1 MKSNQVFLNHILD
14 EINFLIKET
23 EGLKFEEFMQ
33 NEVLKRACSRSIE
46 IIGEATKNLSTDF
59 KRKYKD
65 IEWKK
70 ISGLRD
76 KIIHY
81 YFGVNWDIVW
91 DVIKN
96 RLPELKD
103 QVENMLAKVE
113 NKNKI

>member
-1 MKSNQVFLNHILD
+1 MR
-14 EINFLIKET
+14 
-23 EGLKFEEFMQ
+23 FEDFAK

-46 IIGEATKNLSTDF
+46 IIGEATKNLPPDF
-59 KRKYKD
+59 KKEHKEV
-65 IEWKK
+65 EWKK

-96 RLPELKD
+96 RLPKLKE
-103 QVENMLAKVE
+103 QIEKILVKVE
-113 NKNKI
+113 NKKE

>member
-1 MKSNQVFLNHILD
+1 MKHEEVFLKHILE
-14 EINFLIKET
+14 EINFLAKET
-23 EGLKFEEFMQ
+23 EGLKFEEFIQ

-46 IIGEATKNLSTDF
+46 IIGEAVKNLSADF
-59 KRKYKD
+59 KKRHKE

-70 ISGLRD
+70 VAGLRD

-96 RLPELKD
+96 RLPKLK
-103 QVENMLAKVE
+103 E
-113 NKNKI
+113 